1 MRAIDE
7 PHHAGAAGSAR
18 FVTQKANREAGQDAR
33 VALLRAINVGGRKA
47 VLMSDL
53 RELLTGLGF
62 AEVRTLLQTG
72 NLVFRGGAPFDVEL
86 EHLLEARALE
96 RLDLRTD
103 FLVRSATQW
112 GRIVSGNPC

>member
-1 MRAIDE
+1 MNGLAFVRERIGTFPMPMAELFGLELVEAARGAIHARAQ
-7 PHHAGAAGSAR
+7 PSSRHYNPLGVVQG
-18 FVTQKANREAGQDAR
+18 
-33 VALLRAINVGGRKA
+33 
-47 VLMSDL
+47 
-53 RELLTGLGF
+53 GF